1 MCNFSSDY
9 YVSKGHLYTAI
20 FGLSHYLMEPSE
32 FLNTISPFMTK
43 LFNGFPP
50 DILQTR
56 TRSFSKFFGS
66 FGRHIIQASAISLVK
81 NGA

>member
-1 MCNFSSDY
+1 
-9 YVSKGHLYTAI
+9 VSKGHLYTAI
-20 FGLSHYLMEPSE
+20 LGLSHYLMEPSE

-66 FGRHIIQASAISLVK
+66 FGKH
-81 NGA
+81 

>member
-20 FGLSHYLMEPSE
+20 LGLSHYLMEPSE